1 LLFQYREKAKVIAGG
16 TELLA
21 LMKQKQ
27 LTPQYL
33 INLKSIPNFEYINYT
48 AGEGLKIGALT
59 TLFEV
64 SRSSIVNEKA
74 KILVEAV
81 QQRNPGGNKTRWAH
95 YMATIGGHLSTT
107 GQSAEIVPALIILEA
122 KAVIEGP
129 KGWKTIPLEEFFVKT
144 GENALQNDEVLIE
157 VRIPEQ
163 APESG
168 IVYLK
173 SDGTPGPPP
182 FTVAVLLKLD
192 AKHVNVEDLKIVTG
206 GITPSPL
213 EASNAERRM
222 KGNPIDNDLI
232 EETAQIAF
240 QEVCEMANLEATKSV
255 KELIEEAIRQAV
267 DRAIGDF
274 ALGY

>member
-1 LLFQYREKAKVIAGG
+1 MRTSFFGDLEGLAVFEYLEPKTIKEACSLLFQYREKAKVIAGG

-48 AGEGLKIGALT
+48 ADEGLKIGALT

-81 QQRNPGGNKTRWAH
+81 QQSTLGGNKTRWAY

-107 GQSAEIVPALIILEA
+107 GKSAEIVPALIILEA

-129 KGWKTIPLEEFFVKT
+129 KGWKTMPLEEFFVKT
-144 GENALQNDEVLIE
+144 GENVLQNDEVLIE
-157 VRIPEQ
+157 IRIPDQ

-173 SDGTPGPPP
+173 SDDTPDSPP

-192 AKHVNVEDLKIVTG
+192 AKHVNVEDLKIVLG
-206 GITPSPL
+206 GITPAPI

-222 KGNPIDNDLI
+222 KGDTIDNDLI

-240 QEVCEMANLEATKSV
+240 QESL
-255 KELIEEAIRQAV
+255 R
-267 DRAIGDF
+267 DG
-274 ALGY
+274 